1 MPTSGIRNYE
11 TLVPLPGSHYEEEGM
26 YYLLALASLRKV
38 MVEVLDTVGYKS
50 TSGFVTY
57 NPAVA
62 LELRTQI
69 DEWYRHLP
77 GQLRF
82 QLDGNMLFDTRKA
95 YLRCSYYAL
104 MAVAT
109 WPFVLPLSQP
119 PLQTPQDAQTPY
131 HHRSSIGPISHPPHE
146 SVPQP
151 HQQHRANSHGHVTSP
166 SNPAHPPTD
175 TDLHDQTTHRAAAQ
189 SCLDACRLY
198 LTHAEEILTQKSL
211 VSHLIV
217 RQYYAF
223 TMILLLNFSGVD
235 LQDGGASMEERRHL
249 EGALR
254 NLRYW
259 SVVPFM
265 EESLSVLV
273 RIARAKGLRLA

>member
-1 MPTSGIRNYE
+1 
-11 TLVPLPGSHYEEEGM
+11 M

-77 GQLRF
+77 GPLRF
-82 QLDGNMLFDTRKA
+82 QLDGSMLFDTRKA

-104 MAVAT
+104 MAVAS
-109 WPFVLPLSQP
+109 WPFVLPLSQAP
-119 PLQTPQDAQTPY
+119 AHTPQDTQTPY
-131 HHRSSIGPISHPPHE
+131 HHRPSIGPTSHPSHE
-146 SVPQP
+146 SAPQS
-151 HQQHRANSHGHVTSP
+151 HQQHQANSHGHGTPTSN
-166 SNPAHPPTD
+166 SVHPPTD
-175 TDLHDQTTHRAAAQ
+175 TDLHDLSTHRAAAQ

-265 EESLSVLV
+265 GESLSVLV
-273 RIARAKGLRLA
+273 RIARARGLRLAC